1 MDDRRGTRGTRMRII
16 VLRRETA
23 SRLAAFLAPL
33 IALACAIL
41 TSLVLFWIL
50 GKPAGRALYS
60 LLIEPFIGWYNFS
73 EVLLKMGPL
82 MLIAQGLAIGFRAN
96 VFNIG
101 AEGQLIIGALCASA
115 LPIHFPESTSGLM
128 RPAMVLLGAMG
139 GAVWAGLAA
148 GLRTKFN
155 ANEILVT
162 LMLTLIATQV
172 MNFLLLGPWKDPH
185 GFNFPQSVTFPDAAL
200 LPILISGTRV
210 NISVLA
216 ALLISLLAWV
226 MMRHRM
232 SGYRLLVGGL
242 APRAARYAGFSESRA
257 VWASLLIG
265 GLAAGFAGACEVAG
279 PLGQLQR
286 SISLGYGYAAIIV
299 AYLGGLNPL
308 GIVISSFLMAALY
321 IGGDNAMVSA
331 DLPVA
336 AVLVFQGL
344 LLVFYLASL
353 TFIRHRVTF
362 AMRGGT

>member
-128 RPAMVLLGAMG
+128 LPAMVLLGAMG

-172 MNFLLLGPWKDPH
+172 MNYLLLGPWKDPH

>member
-1 MDDRRGTRGTRMRII
+1 MRII

-128 RPAMVLLGAMG
+128 LPAMVLLGAMG